1 MKTTSAVAKPR
12 SLKTLIRVFVCL
24 LIMVIV
30 GFSIAI
36 NSIKKGQFTC
46 NKYTLN
52 TYLYIILTFN
62 IIALYC
68 LSLEHFDIEYKL
80 NLVMLLAVFLITIG
94 VLISLSFIDPR
105 KIIFKHLVWLVF
117 VLGLSFI
124 FYPMFHSFTDK
135 TVIISAAFTTILLT
149 IGLSI
154 IAYVKP
160 DWINLSVGPI
170 LFVLL
175 LGGIIMEITLL
186 IIYRKDYKKIN
197 NLFRFMCYFFIAV
210 FMGYILYDTKM
221 LQIRAK
227 QCVKADYIQ
236 ESLNLFLD
244 IFNIFVRLLA
254 LGR

>member
-1 MKTTSAVAKPR
+1 MKTTSIVIKPR

-24 LIMVIV
+24 LILVII
-30 GFSIAI
+30 GFSIAL
-36 NSIKKGQFTC
+36 NSFEKGQFTC
-46 NKYTLN
+46 NRYTLN

-62 IIALYC
+62 LIALYC
-68 LSLEHFDIEYKL
+68 LSLEHLNIEYKL
-80 NLVMLLAVFLITIG
+80 NLLTLIGVFIITIAL
-94 VLISLSFIDPR
+94 LISLNFIDPR

-135 TVIISAAFTTILLT
+135 TVVISAAFTTILLT

-160 DWINLSVGPI
+160 EWINLSIGPV
-170 LFVLL
+170 LFILL

-221 LQIRAK
+221 LQMRAK
-227 QCVKADYIQ
+227 ECVKADYIQ

-244 IFNIFVRLLA
+244 IFNIFVRILA

>member
-1 MKTTSAVAKPR
+1 MLLFYYEDYFSSRKAR
-12 SLKTLIRVFVCL
+12 SLKTLKVFVCL
-24 LIMVIV
+24 LIMVFRV
-30 GFSIAI
+30 SIAI

-68 LSLEHFDIEYKL
+68 LSLEHFGEYKL
-80 NLVMLLAVFLITIG
+80 NLVMLAVFLITIRCVDIIG
-94 VLISLSFIDPR
+94 FVDPR
-105 KIIFKHLVWLVF
+105 KIIFKHLSRCLCWIKF
-117 VLGLSFI
+117 ILSDVSF
-124 FYPMFHSFTDK
+124 FTDK

-149 IGLSI
+149 VGLSI